1 MKWFALFFISWISV
15 NADAVK
21 ILQIGDSHTVGA
33 FGAQLYTSLA
43 QHKNVTSVRS
53 IGLASASGIH
63 YSSADETKRTLNYG
77 YIDRPAM
84 KSPVAKGSVAQLST
98 MLSFE
103 KPDILIIELADNFAG
118 YREDVKNNKET
129 QNHVQKILNQI
140 ESSKTQPS
148 ECFWVGPTWTDWV
161 DENGHS
167 LDRRKNGVGTYYKKS
182 NWRAQ
187 QVAAAIKK
195 ELDGKCTFID
205 SMKVMT
211 LSEIT
216 TSDGIHCNQA
226 TGTLWGQRTYEEIA
240 SKSLI
245 LSNGKS
251 KKPMRNTSTPSFK
264 TNN

>member
-1 MKWFALFFISWISV
+1 MKWFILFLINWISV
-15 NADAVK
+15 SADAAK
-21 ILQIGDSHTVGA
+21 ILQIGDSHTVGD
-33 FGAQLYTSLA
+33 FGTQLYTSLA
-43 QHKNVTSVRS
+43 HHKNVTAARS
-53 IGLASASGIH
+53 IGLASASGIQ
-63 YSSADETKRTLNYG
+63 YSSADVAKRTLNYG

-98 MLSFE
+98 LLSSE
-103 KPDILIIELADNFAG
+103 KPDILIVELGDNFAG
-118 YREDVKNNKET
+118 YREDVKNNRAI
-129 QNHVQKILNQI
+129 QNNVQKILNQI
-140 ESSKTQPS
+140 KISKTQPS

-161 DENGHS
+161 DENGLS
-167 LDRRKNGVGTYYKKS
+167 LDRRKNGAGTYYKKS

-195 ELDGKCTFID
+195 ELDGKCTFVD

-216 TSDGIHCNQA
+216 TVDGIHCNQA
-226 TGTLWGQRTYEEIA
+226 TGTVWGQRIYEEIA
-240 SKSLI
+240 SKSLL

-251 KKPMRNTSTPSFK
+251 KKPNGYISKPSFK